1 MKKFGRKYN
10 SGGVAMN
17 ELVSVIMPAYN
28 MEKYIDLITN
38 NTISIVI
45 IAFFMYKDM
54 TLNKTLEK
62 ALNKLQSA
70 INILNVR
77 LEERKEVSE
86 NGD

>member
-1 MKKFGRKYN
+1 
-10 SGGVAMN
+10 
-17 ELVSVIMPAYN
+17 

-70 INILNVR
+70 INILDVR
-77 LEERKEVSE
+77 LEERKEVNE

>member
-1 MKKFGRKYN
+1 
-10 SGGVAMN
+10 
-17 ELVSVIMPAYN
+17 

-62 ALNKLQSA
+62 ALNKLQGA

-77 LEERKEVSE
+77 LEERKEVNE

>member
-1 MKKFGRKYN
+1 
-10 SGGVAMN
+10 
-17 ELVSVIMPAYN
+17 

-54 TLNKTLEK
+54 TLNKTMEK

>member
-1 MKKFGRKYN
+1 
-10 SGGVAMN
+10 
-17 ELVSVIMPAYN
+17 

>member
-1 MKKFGRKYN
+1 
-10 SGGVAMN
+10 
-17 ELVSVIMPAYN
+17 

-70 INILNVR
+70 INILNVS
-77 LEERKEVSE
+77 LEERKEVSD

>member
-1 MKKFGRKYN
+1 
-10 SGGVAMN
+10 
-17 ELVSVIMPAYN
+17 

-62 ALNKLQSA
+62 H
-70 INILNVR
+70 
-77 LEERKEVSE
+77 
-86 NGD
+86 

>member
-1 MKKFGRKYN
+1 
-10 SGGVAMN
+10 
-17 ELVSVIMPAYN
+17 

-45 IAFFMYKDM
+45 IAFFRYKDM

>member
-1 MKKFGRKYN
+1 
-10 SGGVAMN
+10 
-17 ELVSVIMPAYN
+17 

-77 LEERKEVSE
+77 LEERKEVNE

>member
-1 MKKFGRKYN
+1 
-10 SGGVAMN
+10 
-17 ELVSVIMPAYN
+17 
-28 MEKYIDLITN
+28 MENYIDLLTN
-38 NTISIVI
+38 NTISIVV

-54 TLNKTLEK
+54 ALNKTMEK

-77 LEERKEVSE
+77 LEERKEVNE

>member
-1 MKKFGRKYN
+1 
-10 SGGVAMN
+10 
-17 ELVSVIMPAYN
+17 

-77 LEERKEVSE
+77 LEERKEVND

>member
-1 MKKFGRKYN
+1 
-10 SGGVAMN
+10 
-17 ELVSVIMPAYN
+17 

-62 ALNKLQSA
+62 ALNKLQGA

>member
-1 MKKFGRKYN
+1 
-10 SGGVAMN
+10 
-17 ELVSVIMPAYN
+17 

-38 NTISIVI
+38 NNITIVI

>member
-1 MKKFGRKYN
+1 
-10 SGGVAMN
+10 
-17 ELVSVIMPAYN
+17 

-70 INILNVR
+70 INILNFR
-77 LEERKEVSE
+77 LEERKEVNE

>member
-1 MKKFGRKYN
+1 
-10 SGGVAMN
+10 
-17 ELVSVIMPAYN
+17 

-38 NTISIVI
+38 NTISIVV

-54 TLNKTLEK
+54 TLNKTMEK
-62 ALNKLQSA
+62 ALNKLQGA

>member
-1 MKKFGRKYN
+1 
-10 SGGVAMN
+10 
-17 ELVSVIMPAYN
+17 

-62 ALNKLQSA
+62 ALNRLESA

-77 LEERKEVSE
+77 LEERKEVNE

>member
-1 MKKFGRKYN
+1 
-10 SGGVAMN
+10 
-17 ELVSVIMPAYN
+17 
-28 MEKYIDLITN
+28 MEKYIELITN

-77 LEERKEVSE
+77 LEERKEVNE

>member
-1 MKKFGRKYN
+1 MK
-10 SGGVAMN
+10 
-17 ELVSVIMPAYN
+17 
-28 MEKYIDLITN
+28 KYIDLITN

-77 LEERKEVSE
+77 LEERREVSE

>member
-1 MKKFGRKYN
+1 
-10 SGGVAMN
+10 
-17 ELVSVIMPAYN
+17 
-28 MEKYIDLITN
+28 MEKYIDLLTN
-38 NTISIVI
+38 NTISIVV

-54 TLNKTLEK
+54 SLNKTMEK

>member
-1 MKKFGRKYN
+1 
-10 SGGVAMN
+10 
-17 ELVSVIMPAYN
+17 

-77 LEERKEVSE
+77 LEERKEVNE
-86 NGD
+86 TGD

>member
-1 MKKFGRKYN
+1 
-10 SGGVAMN
+10 
-17 ELVSVIMPAYN
+17 
-28 MEKYIDLITN
+28 MEKYIDLITT

-77 LEERKEVSE
+77 LEERKEVNE

>member
-1 MKKFGRKYN
+1 MENYI
-10 SGGVAMN
+10 
-17 ELVSVIMPAYN
+17 EL
-28 MEKYIDLITN
+28 LTN
-38 NTISIVI
+38 NTISIVV

-54 TLNKTLEK
+54 TLNKTMEK

>member
-1 MKKFGRKYN
+1 
-10 SGGVAMN
+10 
-17 ELVSVIMPAYN
+17 

-70 INILNVR
+70 INILNVG
-77 LEERKEVSE
+77 LEERKEVNE

>member
-1 MKKFGRKYN
+1 
-10 SGGVAMN
+10 
-17 ELVSVIMPAYN
+17 

-38 NTISIVI
+38 NTISIVV

-54 TLNKTLEK
+54 TLNKTMEK
-62 ALNKLQSA
+62 ALNKLQGA

-77 LEERKEVSE
+77 LEERKEVNE

>member
-1 MKKFGRKYN
+1 
-10 SGGVAMN
+10 
-17 ELVSVIMPAYN
+17 
-28 MEKYIDLITN
+28 MEKYIELITN

-77 LEERKEVSE
+77 LEERKEVND

>member
-1 MKKFGRKYN
+1 MSLIYKHFINPKLFKCYN
-10 SGGVAMN
+10 
-17 ELVSVIMPAYN
+17 
-28 MEKYIDLITN
+28 IDLITN

-77 LEERKEVSE
+77 LEERKEVNE